1 MPVQTINTTL
11 ELDDVHSILVSDIQP
26 DTDSDYY
33 VRILTIFTQS
43 GTTLNR
49 TPDLIIRLLGGSQ
62 ANNDKTELEIE
73 TPSLEF

>member
-1 MPVQTINTTL
+1 
-11 ELDDVHSILVSDIQP
+11 VSDIQP

>member
-1 MPVQTINTTL
+1 MPVQINNQTL

-49 TPDLIIRLLGGSQ
+49 TPDLTIRLLGGSQ

-73 TPSLEF
+73 TPTLEF